1 MIDAVNALIQRFQ
14 SGEIGQSNEINP
26 FWRDQLARLERTLR
40 KEGPDV
46 SFDLIRGALG
56 YNAFRLPAGVT
67 ANAQRRDWP
76 RLMQAV
82 ESRDLQGVDH
92 IAEHVGALSYLKRA
106 GCLDAYLAWVDA
118 LGVMSD
124 LDLAR
129 HYWYAF
135 KLARFRGKGASPAVC
150 LEVGSGSGRFATR
163 LVELGI
169 VRQFVLVDL
178 PEMLPNAMLL
188 VGERFP
194 QAEIRYG
201 ETPDFTQPGL
211 IFWMLETSDIKRV
224 PDRSIDIALN
234 FYSFMEMD
242 EAIRDFYIGQIYR
255 AAAPGALF
263 YNVNRRQQ
271 RMTRRDGTFFENN
284 PLLYPYRK
292 SDTVLEW
299 EPDDFQQSNRSDRF
313 RAPTKSFAISRIAR
327 LA

>member
-1 MIDAVNALIQRFQ
+1 MNDAVNALLQRFR
-14 SGEIGQSNEINP
+14 SGEIGQSKEINP

-40 KEGPDV
+40 REGPEV
-46 SFDLIRGALG
+46 SLDLIRGALG
-56 YNAFRLPAGVT
+56 YNASRLPAGVE

-76 RLMQAV
+76 RLMRAV
-82 ESRDLQGVDH
+82 DLRDVQGVDH

-129 HYWYAF
+129 HYWYAS
-135 KLARFRGKGASPAVC
+135 KLAHFRAKGAPPVVC

-169 VRQFVLVDL
+169 ARQFVLVDL
-178 PEMLPNAMLL
+178 PEMLLNAMLL
-188 VGERFP
+188 VGEMFP
-194 QAEIRYG
+194 QAEVRYG
-201 ETPDFTQPGL
+201 ETPDVSQPGL
-211 IFWMLETSDIKRV
+211 IFWMLETSDINRV
-224 PDRSIDIALN
+224 TDRSIDIALN

-255 AAAPGALF
+255 AAAPDGLF

-271 RMTRRDGTFFENN
+271 SMTRRDGTVFESN
-284 PLLYPYRK
+284 PLLYPYRE

-299 EPDDFQQSNRSDRF
+299 ELDDFQQSNRSGRF
-313 RAPTKSFAISRIAR
+313 RAPTRSFAISRIAR